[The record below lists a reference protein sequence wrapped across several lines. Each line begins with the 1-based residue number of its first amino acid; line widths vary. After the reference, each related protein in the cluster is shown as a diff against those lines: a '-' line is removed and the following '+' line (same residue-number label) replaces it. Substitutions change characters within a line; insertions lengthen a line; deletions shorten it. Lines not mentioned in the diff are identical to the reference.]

1 MMNKRKIDPSVLYK
15 VNSQSYN
22 LDNVECVVY
31 SNNFFKTKHFLENSP
46 KCKVYAEYPFIN
58 AFAVNVCPSSLG
70 FLSSIKHINYITSQA
85 KVFTQVAVSKK
96 IMNVQKLYEEGFDG
110 SGVTIAFI
118 DTGVHNHIDF
128 VMPKNRVLAFKDF
141 ANYESEPYDDNGH
154 GTFVTSVACGN
165 GLAGGKVFC
174 GVAPRANIISLKA
187 LDKNGETGAFTILE
201 AMQWIHD
208 NKAKYNIRVVC
219 MSFGS
224 QPLSSGDPLIRG
236 AETLWND
243 GIVVVVAAGNSGPD
257 SATIKSPGVSTK
269 VITVGAMNDERDE
282 TGNYDESKFHIANF
296 SSRGPVFNNFKPDLV
311 TSGVNLTC
319 CSNKPN
325 ELYTTMSG
333 TSVAT
338 PLVAG
343 LCALIVQKYPTITP
357 LEVKGMI
364 VNSCKRITGN
374 RNDEG
379 FGYFQIE

>member
-1 MMNKRKIDPSVLYK
+1 MINTHKIDPSILYK
-15 VNSQSYN
+15 VSTNGYN
-22 LDNVECVVY
+22 QDRVECVVY
-31 SNNFFKTKHFLENSP
+31 SNNFSITKKYLAKLP
-46 KCKVYAEYPFIN
+46 TCKVYAEYPFIN
-58 AFAVNVCPSSLG
+58 AFAVNVCPKNVGL
-70 FLSSIKHINYITSQA
+70 LSAVKHVNYITSQA
-85 KVFTQVAVSKK
+85 KVFAQVAVSKK
-96 IMNVQKLYEEGFDG
+96 IMNVESLYNQGFDG
-110 SGVTIAFI
+110 TGVTIAFI
-118 DTGVHNHIDF
+118 DTGVHSHIDF
-128 VMPKNRVLAFKDF
+128 VVPKNRIIVFKDF
-141 ANYESEPYDDNGH
+141 VNFEQSFYDDNGH

-165 GLAGGKVFC
+165 GLAGGKHFC
-174 GVAPRANIISLKA
+174 GVAPNANIISLKA

-208 NKAKYNIRVVC
+208 NKEEYNIKVVC

-243 GIVVVVAAGNSGPD
+243 GIAVVVAAGNSGPD

-269 VITVGAMNDERDE
+269 VITVGALDDERDE
-282 TGNYDESKFHIANF
+282 FGNYDESKFHVANF
-296 SSRGPVFNNFKPDLV
+296 SSRGPSFNNFKPDLI

-319 CSNKPN
+319 CSNKDG

-343 LCALIVQKYPTITP
+343 LCALLIQKYPHITP
-357 LEVKGMI
+357 LELKAMI
-364 VNSCKRITGN
+364 LNSCKKLTGN

-379 FGYFQIE
+379 FGFFKIE